1 MRREDL
7 TVLQTETE
15 VVSGFTTKDIYPA
28 VVMFLLGLPLGVGY
42 GIVLGIGAAI
52 SFNILK
58 KQLGSSEKVYE
69 FFRYLGRP
77 KAYKRKVR

>member
-7 TVLQTETE
+7 SVLQTEVE
-15 VVSGFTTKDIYPA
+15 VASGFTTKDIYPA
-28 VVMFLLGLPLGVGY
+28 VVMFFVGLPFGVGY
-42 GIVLGIGAAI
+42 AIVLGMGAAI
-52 SFNILK
+52 GFNILK

-77 KAYKRKVR
+77 KMYKRRA

>member
-7 TVLQTETE
+7 TVLQAETE
-15 VVSGFTTKDIYPA
+15 VAAGFTTKDIYPA
-28 VVMFLLGLPLGVGY
+28 AVMFFIGLPFGVGY
-42 GIVLGIGAAI
+42 GIVFGAATAI
-52 SFNILK
+52 GFNILK

-77 KAYKRKVR
+77 KAYKRRV